1 MESSP
6 KRSTRV
12 ASTKKNTPIKVKKSA
27 KPNGISKNT
36 PKKKTVSNTETAL
49 TTPVLSP
56 D

>member
-12 ASTKKNTPIKVKKSA
+12 ASTKKNTPIVKKSA